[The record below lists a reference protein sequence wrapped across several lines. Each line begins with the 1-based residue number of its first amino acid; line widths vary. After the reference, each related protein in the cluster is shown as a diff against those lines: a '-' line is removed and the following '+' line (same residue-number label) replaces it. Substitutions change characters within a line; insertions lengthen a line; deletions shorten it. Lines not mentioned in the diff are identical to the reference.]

1 MSLLDVFSLFVL
13 LVVIGVFVAIV
24 LVLGWLPGHMA
35 KKRHSPWAEAITV
48 AGWIGILL
56 PPVWMGALIWAF
68 LRPRE
73 GPGAQ
78 IAISEAEA
86 AELAASISPLAQRL
100 ANLETGM
107 SRLLARSAPRRTEG

>member
-1 MSLLDVFSLFVL
+1 MGVLDIFSLFVL

-68 LRPRE
+68 LRPRQ

-78 IAISEAEA
+78 IAISETEA
-86 AELAASISPLAQRL
+86 AKLAASIAPLVQRM
-100 ANLETGM
+100 AKLETGM
-107 SRLLARSAPRRTEG
+107 SRLLATSGARRTGG